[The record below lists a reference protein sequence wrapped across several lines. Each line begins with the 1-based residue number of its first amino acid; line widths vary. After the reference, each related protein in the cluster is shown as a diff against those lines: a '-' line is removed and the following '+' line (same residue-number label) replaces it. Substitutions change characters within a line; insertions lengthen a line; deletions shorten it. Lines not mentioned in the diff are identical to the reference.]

1 MAFNGTWNIAMKTPM
16 GERKAGITL
25 KQDGETLTGKMD
37 SDGQT
42 GEITNGKVENGR
54 AKWQV
59 SVTTPMPLT
68 LSFDV
73 AENDGKLDGTV
84 ELGMFGS
91 SEVSG
96 TPA

>member
-1 MAFNGTWNIAMKTPM
+1 MQTPM
-16 GERKAGITL
+16 GERKSGLTL
-25 KQDGETLTGKMD
+25 NQDGETLTGQME
-37 SDGQT
+37 SDGQS

-54 AKWQV
+54 ATWDV
-59 SVTTPMPLT
+59 AVTTPMPLT

-73 AENDGKLDGTV
+73 AENGGNLEGTV

>member
-1 MAFNGTWNIAMKTPM
+1 MQTPM
-16 GERKAGITL
+16 GERTGEVTL
-25 KQDGETLTGKMD
+25 KQDGETLTGKLD

-54 AKWQV
+54 AKWDV
-59 SVTTPMPLT
+59 AVTTPMPLT

-73 AENDGKLDGTV
+73 AEDGDNLDGTV

-91 SEVSG
+91 SDVSG

>member
-1 MAFNGTWNIAMKTPM
+1 MQTPM
-16 GERKAGITL
+16 GERKGELTL
-25 KQDGETLTGKMD
+25 KQEGETLTGQMA

-42 GEITNGKVENGR
+42 GEITNGKVEDGR
-54 AKWQV
+54 AKWDV
-59 SVTTPMPLT
+59 EVTTPMELT

-73 AENDGKLDGTV
+73 AEQGDNLDGTV